1 MYTIEE
7 KALAMVYFDLEENT
21 FLRLPKERFAGFIP
35 PMASPKPS
43 ADFIEKAFEAPV
55 HSPRLR
61 DLAQGGKNAV
71 ILVSDATRQ
80 VPTASVLP
88 KILKELEEAGL
99 SAENVSCIVATGV
112 HRRATPL
119 EMRQILGDGTG
130 SMIRIENHDPFDP
143 AKLVDLGKTS
153 LGTPIYVNKN
163 AYEADLR
170 IVVGKVEPH
179 EFAGFSGGRKS
190 VLPGIVSETTIG
202 VNHRPE
208 MILHPKATIGEWKDN
223 PVSKDMTEAARML
236 GVDFCVNILVDSQ
249 NRPTCVIC
257 GDLEKSHA
265 LAIEKVAEGT
275 SVPLK
280 TRPRIIVTTPGSPLN
295 INFYQS
301 MKAIIAT
308 APIMA
313 ENGVIIL
320 YSRCAEGMGSE
331 DMLLPFEKGKSVDET
346 LAFLFGNY
354 KIQMDHALLLCKIL
368 QSGVRVIVVSK
379 NLSPK
384 ALEKMHILS
393 ATSLNEAL
401 ETAFSILGR
410 DESVLFYPCP
420 QRTLPYISEDCV

>member
-7 KALAMVYFDLEENT
+7 KELVIVYSDLEEKT
-21 FLRLPKERFAGFIP
+21 ILHLPKERFAGFVAPI
-35 PMASPKPS
+35 ASPKPS
-43 ADFIEKAFEAPV
+43 EDFIEKAFDAPV

-61 DLAQGGKNAV
+61 DLAQGRKHTV

-80 VPTASVLP
+80 VPTAIVLP
-88 KILKELEEAGL
+88 KILEELEAAGL
-99 SAENVSCIVATGV
+99 SAESVSCVVATGV
-112 HRRATPL
+112 HRQATPL
-119 EMRQILGDGTG
+119 EMRQMLGNSSERVGHID
-130 SMIRIENHDPFDP
+130 NHDPFDP
-143 AKLVDLGKTS
+143 TELVDLGKTS
-153 LGTPIYVNKN
+153 FGTPVQVNKTV
-163 AYEADLR
+163 YEADLR

-190 VLPGIVSETTIG
+190 ILPGIASETTIRI
-202 VNHRPE
+202 NHRPE
-208 MILHPKATIGEWKDN
+208 MILHPRAMIGEWKDN

-236 GVDFCVNILVDSQ
+236 GVDFCVNILVDSD

-265 LAIEKVAEGT
+265 LAIEKVGESA
-275 SVPLK
+275 SVPLE
-280 TRPRIIVTTPGSPLN
+280 TRPRIVVTTPGSPLN

-331 DMLLPFEKGKSVDET
+331 DMLLPFEKGKSVNET
-346 LAFLFGNY
+346 LAFLFCNY
-354 KIQMDHALLLCKIL
+354 RIQMDHALLLCKIL
-368 QSGVRVIVVSK
+368 QSGVRIIVVSK

-384 ALEKMHILS
+384 ALMKMHILS
-393 ATSLNEAL
+393 AASLNEAL
-401 ETAFSILGR
+401 ETAFSILGK
-410 DESVLFYPCP
+410 DEPVLFYPCP
-420 QRTLPYISEDCV
+420 QRTLPYILED

>member
-1 MYTIEE
+1 MYTIEKRE
-7 KALAMVYFDLEENT
+7 LAIIYSDLEENT
-21 FLRLPKERFAGFIP
+21 SLHLPKERFAGFISPITSPNP
-35 PMASPKPS
+35 PV
-43 ADFIEKAFEAPV
+43 DFIERAFDIPV

-61 DLAQGGKNAV
+61 DLAQGRKSAV

-88 KILKELEEAGL
+88 KILEELESAGL
-99 SAENVSCIVATGV
+99 SAENISCIVATGV
-112 HRRATPL
+112 HRQATPM
-119 EMRQILGDGTG
+119 EMQQILGKSSG
-130 SMIRIENHDPFDP
+130 RIGHIDNHDPFAP
-143 AKLVDLGKTS
+143 TKLIDLGRTS
-153 LGTPIYVNKN
+153 FGTPVQVNKTV
-163 AYEADLR
+163 YEADLR
-170 IVVGKVEPH
+170 IIVGKVEPH
-179 EFAGFSGGRKS
+179 EFAGYSGGRKS
-190 VLPGIVSETTIG
+190 ILPGIASETTIRI
-202 VNHRPE
+202 NHRPE
-208 MILHPKATIGEWKDN
+208 MILHPRAMIGVWKDN

-236 GVDFCVNILVDSQ
+236 GVDFCINILVNS
-249 NRPTCVIC
+249 NNMPTCVIC
-257 GDLEKSHA
+257 GNLEKSHA
-265 LAIEKVAEGT
+265 LAIEKIEENARI
-275 SVPLK
+275 PLK
-280 TRPRIIVTTPGSPLN
+280 TRPRIVVTTPGNPLN
-295 INFYQS
+295 INLYQS

-331 DMLLPFEKGKSVDET
+331 DMLLPFEKGKSVDQT

-354 KIQMDHALLLCKIL
+354 RIQMDHALLLCKIL

-379 NLSPK
+379 NLSPR